1 MALEHRYFCRNS
13 LPRIFTTDESI
24 RDRTSDTLWIL
35 ALYQVLDA
43 TNGACRGIL
52 QGAGEQSVA
61 AVICFIAYYLIG
73 IPLGLVLTF
82 LNFKNNALYHK
93 LSGLW
98 VGVSLGLLVSL
109 TLSLLHMSRL
119 DLNRLV
125 ERAKRRC
132 SRDACQALLDD
143 VAGEGGGDDK
153 VMCWCLRK
161 KMCAIYL

>member
-1 MALEHRYFCRNS
+1 MSRYSSRSRRAIGSCRDLFHRILLDWN
-13 LPRIFTTDESI
+13 TTGFGFD
-24 RDRTSDTLWIL
+24 L
-35 ALYQVLDA
+35 
-43 TNGACRGIL
+43 
-52 QGAGEQSVA
+52 
-61 AVICFIAYYLIG
+61 
-73 IPLGLVLTF
+73 

-98 VGVSLGLLVSL
+98 VGVSLGLFVSL

-143 VAGEGGGDDK
+143 VAGEGGGDDELS
-153 VMCWCLRK
+153 VSSE
-161 KMCAIYL
+161 